1 MIPFASKTPC
11 FYGRRKL
18 NCSRHDELHISFQDN
33 IIINYKREGLF
44 GQGIVIKC
52 APVVGNN
59 MRDAL
64 GTISQSKA
72 YGINLKEHMY
82 RTHENYENN
91 IRNMH

>member
-1 MIPFASKTPC
+1 
-11 FYGRRKL
+11 
-18 NCSRHDELHISFQDN
+18 
-33 IIINYKREGLF
+33 
-44 GQGIVIKC
+44 
-52 APVVGNN
+52 